1 LSLHGRERFFFSQ
14 TKFDA
19 TTERRRTASVTHAT
33 AASSCCSTARNRR
46 AGRGNDPVGNKKGQ
60 KLRRKQGKR
69 TILNK
74 FVAQFFIFIFFFCF
88 YSIGCAVFSFSF
100 SSQKL
105 TSASTVTANLCL
117 LFSRYTWYLDARV
130 ASIFARKEK
139 KLGQSPEAPSRR
151 NTADAKRT
159 AREPQGKEIS
169 YKKKKKKKKKRKKKR
184 KKKKKKAKNRES
196 NQSEKKKCAKNR
208 NKKTSKT
215 LFKLFST
222 LFFVC
227 LRNSDPK
234 NPQLPAMQRAGRPAA
249 NRPTQPRKRCPHAR
263 TYFARQRSKTQ
274 QRACVRV

>member
-169 YKKKKKKKKKRKKKR
+169 YKKKKKEKKSEKQRKQPKRKKKV
-184 KKKKKKAKNRES
+184 RE
-196 NQSEKKKCAKNR
+196 K
-208 NKKTSKT
+208 
-215 LFKLFST
+215 
-222 LFFVC
+222 
-227 LRNSDPK
+227 
-234 NPQLPAMQRAGRPAA
+234 
-249 NRPTQPRKRCPHAR
+249 
-263 TYFARQRSKTQ
+263 
-274 QRACVRV
+274 